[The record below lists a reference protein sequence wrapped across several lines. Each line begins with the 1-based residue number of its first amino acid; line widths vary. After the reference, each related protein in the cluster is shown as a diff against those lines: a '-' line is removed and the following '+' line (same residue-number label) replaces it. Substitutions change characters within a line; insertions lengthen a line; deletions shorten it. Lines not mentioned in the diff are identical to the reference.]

1 MSKVRNQYGYPR
13 SRLTLIKGK
22 QYVIVR
28 VPTDLRHLFP
38 NQRDKRLSTG
48 TSDLNI
54 AQLRQHELA
63 QQIYDEFD
71 ARQNNYSSKEEMA
84 TDKFAIGCIIGLATA
99 FKHKDIPDLK
109 PSTDYK
115 VLVEF

>member
-1 MSKVRNQYGYPR
+1 MSKVRNQNGYPR

-22 QYVIVR
+22 QYVIVS

-71 ARQNNYSSKEEMA
+71 AKISETASKLEVA
-84 TDKFAIGCIIGLATA
+84 GDGFA
-99 FKHKDIPDLK
+99 FKLG
-109 PSTDYK
+109 
-115 VLVEF
+115 